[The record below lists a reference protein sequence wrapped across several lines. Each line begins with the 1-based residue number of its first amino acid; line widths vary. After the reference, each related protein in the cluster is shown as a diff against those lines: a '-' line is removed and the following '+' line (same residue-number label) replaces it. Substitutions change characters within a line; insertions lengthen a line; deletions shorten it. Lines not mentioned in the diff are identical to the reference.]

1 MPRNRSFSDGDD
13 NGQRL
18 SLGSGFCLG
27 DGKLASN
34 IHVIAGATSGY
45 AKLVGENT
53 KYDIEGIA
61 ALRLWPRSQGNV
73 EISRGPLSDLAHS
86 YTPDRTGRSLS
97 PTVSRSAASGVAV
110 DRRTRTKGRQ
120 ASVLA
125 YRFRFKRKYARTNKR
140 T

>member
-13 NGQRL
+13 NGQPL

-73 EISRGPLSDLAHS
+73 EISRGPLSLISHTHTHRIGPAGLYLQPFLDPQHL
-86 YTPDRTGRSLS
+86 
-97 PTVSRSAASGVAV
+97 
-110 DRRTRTKGRQ
+110 
-120 ASVLA
+120 VL
-125 YRFRFKRKYARTNKR
+125 R
-140 T
+140 